1 MSPLEA
7 RYSRTGLWLALGFAV
22 FSFLVL
28 IFVLDRLSLGLWIVA
43 VPTIIFLVFQ
53 VDRAQSPEPMLVIND
68 EGVFDSRMRVGVI
81 SWDDIHRIRSITFSN
96 AFHFISLDLHNK
108 RTYQSRRPLWL
119 RAWSQARR
127 VYGLTPIMITT
138 SGLDVD
144 HDTLIQRLHEGCME
158 AALKRST
165 VEPGMRIRQ

>member
-1 MSPLEA
+1 MSPIEA
-7 RYSRTGLWLALGFAV
+7 RYRPTGVWIALGFAV
-22 FSFLVL
+22 FTFLVL
-28 IFVLDRLSLGLWIVA
+28 IFVLDRLTLGLWIVA

-53 VDRAQSPEPMLVIND
+53 VDRAQSSEPLVVINE
-68 EGVFDSRMRVGVI
+68 EGVFDSRLRMGVI
-81 SWDDIHRIRSITFSN
+81 SWADIRRIRSITF
-96 AFHFISLDLHNK
+96 AKALHFISLDLHNK

-138 SGLDVD
+138 NGLDVD
-144 HDTLIQRLHEGCME
+144 HDMLIQRLHEGCME

-165 VEPGMRIRQ
+165 IEPGSVRQ